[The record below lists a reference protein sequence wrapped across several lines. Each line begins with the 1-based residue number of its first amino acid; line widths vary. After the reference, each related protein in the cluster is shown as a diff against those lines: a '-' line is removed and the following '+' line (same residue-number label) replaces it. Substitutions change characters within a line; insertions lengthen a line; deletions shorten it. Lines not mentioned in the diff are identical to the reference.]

1 MKNISHPLR
10 SFWFCLV
17 SVGMT
22 EAEDEQ
28 DKKYIKFTNVVAVLT
43 ALAVFLYIPF
53 SVLQGNYALALLQ
66 GIDVLCVLLVLLA
79 NHLGY
84 YAIARHLYMLVI
96 NSFVLINSCLIGY
109 ESRVQDFFYIAAI
122 VPFLLFSV
130 KDYRHIL
137 MGVLVSIIFFNI
149 YQIIY
154 PFFER
159 FNLDANTQHLIYSI
173 NLWMKFVLFGTA
185 IYILSYYNH
194 TTELALE
201 LSNQKLRDQAKE
213 LQRSNNDLEQFASI
227 ISHDLRAPVR
237 NVSSFM
243 GLLRQRYGGVM
254 DADALNFIDL
264 SKSSAD
270 RMASQI
276 EDLLSYSK
284 VGRNLPQAGL
294 VNINS
299 LIAIIEL
306 ELGEKIKEKRV
317 EIAIESELP
326 ILSNVHNSMIHHVF
340 QNLIA
345 NGIKF
350 NTNERPE
357 VRISCMQTDGNYTFS
372 VKDNG
377 IGIDDENKGKL
388 FQMFKRL
395 HSDSEFEGTGIGL
408 AVCKKII
415 EFYGGSIWLES
426 EKGRGTCFYFT
437 LPAHHAEP
445 TTTYNA
451 RFSPVTSH
459 HSLSLG

>member
-1 MKNISHPLR
+1 MKNITQPLR
-10 SFWFCLV
+10 SFWLCLI
-17 SVGMT
+17 SVGLM
-22 EAEDEQ
+22 EAGDEQ
-28 DKKYIKFTNVVAVLT
+28 DTKYIKFTNVVAVLT
-43 ALAVFLYIPF
+43 AIAVFIYIPF
-53 SVLQGNYALALLQ
+53 SILQGYYALALLQ
-66 GIDVLCVLLVLLA
+66 GIDVLFVLMVLFA

-84 YAIARHLYMLVI
+84 YAVARHLYMLVI
-96 NSFVLINSCLIGY
+96 NSFVLINSCLIGF

-130 KDYRHIL
+130 KDYKNIII
-137 MGVLVSIIFFNI
+137 GVLTSIVFFNT
-149 YQIIY
+149 YQMIY
-154 PFFER
+154 PFFVKY
-159 FNLDANTQHLIYSI
+159 NLDPNSQHLIYNI
-173 NLWMKFVLFGTA
+173 NLWMKFVLFGIA

-201 LSNQKLRDQAKE
+201 LSNQKLREQAKE

-243 GLLRQRYGGVM
+243 SLLKRRHGESM

-264 SKSSAD
+264 SQNSAD
-270 RMASQI
+270 RMAKQI

-284 VGRNLPQAGL
+284 VGRNLPASGL
-294 VNINS
+294 VNVNS
-299 LIAIIEL
+299 LIAIIQIEL
-306 ELGEKIKEKRV
+306 SEKIKEKDV

-345 NGIKF
+345 NAIKF

-357 VRISCMQTDGNYTFS
+357 VRISCLPADGNYTFT

-377 IGIDDENKGKL
+377 IGIDNENMGKL

-415 EFYGGSIWLES
+415 EFYGGNIWLES
-426 EKGRGTCFYFT
+426 EKGIGTCFYFT
-437 LPAHHAEP
+437 LPAHKADQSIV
-445 TTTYNA
+445 YNA
-451 RFSPVTSH
+451 KFPAATSH
-459 HSLSLG
+459 PSLSLG

>member
-1 MKNISHPLR
+1 MENITQPLR
-10 SFWFCLV
+10 SFWHCLV
-17 SVGMT
+17 SVGLM
-22 EAEDEQ
+22 EAGDEQ
-28 DKKYIKFTNVVAVLT
+28 DKKYIKFTNVIAVLT
-43 ALAVFLYIPF
+43 AIAVFIYIPF
-53 SVLQGNYALALLQ
+53 SILQGYYALALLQ
-66 GIDVLCVLLVLLA
+66 GIDVLFVLMVLFA

-84 YAIARHLYMLVI
+84 YAVARHLYMLVI
-96 NSFVLINSCLIGY
+96 NSFVLINSCLIGF

-130 KDYRHIL
+130 KDYKNIII
-137 MGVLVSIIFFNI
+137 GVLTSVIFFNTYQMI
-149 YQIIY
+149 YTYFVQY
-154 PFFER
+154 
-159 FNLDANTQHLIYSI
+159 NLDANSQHLIYNI
-173 NLWMKFVLFGTA
+173 NLWMKFVLFGIA

-243 GLLRQRYGGVM
+243 GLLKQRHGGTMV
-254 DADALNFIDL
+254 ADALNFIDL
-264 SKSSAD
+264 SKNSAD
-270 RMASQI
+270 RMAKQI

-284 VGRNLPQAGL
+284 VGRNLPASSL
-294 VNINS
+294 VNVNS
-299 LIAIIEL
+299 LIAIIQIEL
-306 ELGEKIKEKRV
+306 SEKIKEKGV
-317 EIAIESELP
+317 EIAIETELP

-357 VRISCMQTDGNYTFS
+357 VRINCLLTGDNYTFS

-377 IGIDDENKGKL
+377 IGIDGENKGKL

-415 EFYGGSIWLES
+415 EFYGGNIWLES

-437 LPAHHAEP
+437 LPAHHAERAA
-445 TTTYNA
+445 TYNA
-451 RFSPVTSH
+451 KFPPATSH

>member
-1 MKNISHPLR
+1 MKNITQ
-10 SFWFCLV
+10 SFRAFWLCLV
-17 SVGMT
+17 SVGLM
-22 EAEDEQ
+22 EAGDEH

-43 ALAVFLYIPF
+43 AVAVFIYIPF
-53 SVLQGNYALALLQ
+53 SILQGNYALALLQ

-96 NSFVLINSCLIGY
+96 NSFVLINSSLIGF

-130 KDYRHIL
+130 KDYRNIL
-137 MGVLVSIIFFNI
+137 IGVLTSIVFFNT

-159 FNLDANTQHLIYSI
+159 YNLDANTQHLIYSI

-243 GLLRQRYGGVM
+243 GLLRQRHGGSM
-254 DADALNFIDL
+254 NADALNFIDL
-264 SKSSAD
+264 SKNSAD
-270 RMASQI
+270 RMAKQI

-284 VGRNLPQAGL
+284 VGRNLPASSL
-294 VNINS
+294 VNVNS
-299 LIAIIEL
+299 LIAIIQIEL
-306 ELGEKIKEKRV
+306 SEKIKEKGV

-340 QNLIA
+340 QIRLI
-345 NGIKF
+345 
-350 NTNERPE
+350 T
-357 VRISCMQTDGNYTFS
+357 
-372 VKDNG
+372 
-377 IGIDDENKGKL
+377 
-388 FQMFKRL
+388 
-395 HSDSEFEGTGIGL
+395 
-408 AVCKKII
+408 
-415 EFYGGSIWLES
+415 
-426 EKGRGTCFYFT
+426 
-437 LPAHHAEP
+437 
-445 TTTYNA
+445 
-451 RFSPVTSH
+451 
-459 HSLSLG
+459 